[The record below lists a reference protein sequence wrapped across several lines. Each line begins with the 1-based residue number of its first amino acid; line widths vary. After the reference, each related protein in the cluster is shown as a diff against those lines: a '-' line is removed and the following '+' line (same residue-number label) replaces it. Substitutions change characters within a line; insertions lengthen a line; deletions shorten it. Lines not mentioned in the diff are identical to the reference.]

1 MEIKQTK
8 PKMTQIKGKWLKLS
22 RFNDFVKDTSIFPIK
37 SPHNKHYSLSL
48 NKDQTFYLKDLVDHL
63 SKINRPLKC
72 ILDLSEGT
80 HYTKDDLKAT
90 NIEYKKVGIKGKSY
104 PKESDL
110 KEIFETI
117 SKYNSKNETIC
128 IHCKHGLNR
137 TGYVIVS
144 YLISV
149 KGLESEVAI
158 EYFENARGVKIENK
172 GYVESLLKM
181 DKKER
186 LKEGEAVSASSHSI
200 QN

>member
-1 MEIKQTK
+1 MEIKLTK
-8 PKMTQIKGKWLKLS
+8 PKMTPIKGKWLKLS
-22 RFNDFVKDTSIFPIK
+22 RFNDFVKNTSIFPIK

-48 NKDQTFYLKDLVDHL
+48 NNDQTFYLKDLVDYL
-63 SKINRPLKC
+63 TKINRPVKC

-80 HYTKDDLKAT
+80 HYTIDDLKPY

-117 SKYNSKNETIC
+117 HKYNSKNETIC

-137 TGYVIVS
+137 TGFVIVS

-149 KGLESEVAI
+149 QGLKSKVGL
-158 EYFENARGVKIENK
+158 EYFEEARGVKMENK
-172 GYVESLLKM
+172 GYVEALLKK
-181 DKKER
+181 DKKET
-186 LKEGEAVSASSHSI
+186 LKEGGEVIERSQFVH
-200 QN
+200 N